1 MCMMFAE
8 KLKTVR
14 GHLVA
19 HIKVD
24 ETLLSYMMEKIKITR
39 QQKDDMLHVCT
50 PSLVIVFVMSFST
63 LHNP

>member
-14 GHLVA
+14 GYLVE

-39 QQKDDMLHVCT
+39 QQKDDMLRVCT